1 MEANDDIIFSSK
13 LVSKYEKEHDEK
25 KILEQDKESRG

>member
-25 KILEQDKESRG
+25 KNFGTR